1 MATITFT
8 ASIISKSKGR
18 YIARAEEL
26 ALAAEPAT
34 TQRGAIKKLKT
45 LILARFQQAAEEG
58 CLKAFL
64 DDAGYAGILI
74 HSSDL
79 KNPIECHVF
88 NTDTVL
94 LPVPQSLARAS
105 KRNRMRKR

>member
-1 MATITFT
+1 MASITFT
-8 ASIISKSKGR
+8 ASIISKSRGR
-18 YIARAEEL
+18 YIARADEL

-58 CLKAFL
+58 CLEAFL
-64 DDAGYAGILI
+64 DDAGYAGTLI
-74 HSSDL
+74 HYPDI

-88 NTDTVL
+88 SSDTVL
-94 LPVPQSLARAS
+94 LPVPLSMDAPRSEIA
-105 KRNRMRKR
+105 